1 LSVDPAAMERM
12 TGQGTSN
19 LGAYLAFLQGRAL
32 LANVRVVDMTEAIG
46 HFERS
51 VKLDPTFAGA
61 YVSLAEAEVFLGEYE
76 ATDDRQ
82 ERFKRALLRGQELVE
97 KAHALIQT
105 MAPPTCS
112 GRSLRR
118 TIAWRPPRRTTDTDS
133 N

>member
-1 LSVDPAAMERM
+1 MERM

-32 LANVRVVDMTEAIG
+32 LANVRVVDMTEAIE

-61 YVSLAEAEVFLGEYE
+61 YVSLAEAEVFLTEYE
-76 ATDDRQ
+76 ITDDRQ
-82 ERFKRALLRGQELVE
+82 ERFKRALLRGRELVE
-97 KAHALIQT
+97 KALALE
-105 MAPPTCS
+105 PNS
-112 GRSLRR
+112 GAAYLQRAHRGVREPGRR
-118 TIAWRPPRRTTDTDS
+118 RERDYRRGL